1 MRRPFLFLLLAA
13 GWLLLAAGPALPE
26 PPRSS
31 PPLEPV
37 PPLPES
43 AVDLKNEA
51 FLSVS
56 VPLGT
61 DNGISAGSDFAL
73 LGEDNT
79 VLFHLYPDELYTNRF
94 WSQPL
99 SADRFSR
106 VLVGM
111 PVRAVSLP
119 EIEHAK
125 VRAEG
130 EARKR
135 QYREKR
141 EEARREAARVE
152 IGKLKEKRRLLEGQR
167 EDLDERLADAER
179 DLADEESRMEWLVG
193 SEDRDIDHSLEEI
206 LSLADERDEL
216 QARRLALSRET
227 PIPRAEIDRLTE
239 EIRRIHDRLESER
252 RAIRNARERKRSS
265 RYAFQSRRKEWKQLA
280 ADRKRLAAEIDALD
294 RKIRELS
301 ERLR

>member
-1 MRRPFLFLLLAA
+1 MRRPVLVLLLSTGWLFLAP
-13 GWLLLAAGPALPE
+13 GPALPE
-26 PPRSS
+26 PP
-31 PPLEPV
+31 PPEPV
-37 PPLPES
+37 PHPLES

-51 FLSVS
+51 SLSVS

-61 DNGISAGSDFAL
+61 DNGISAASDFAL
-73 LGEDNT
+73 LGKDNT
-79 VLFHLYPDELYTNRF
+79 VLFHLYPVELYANRF

-106 VLVGM
+106 VPVGM
-111 PVRAVSLP
+111 PVRAVSLS
-119 EIEHAK
+119 EVEHAM

-130 EARKR
+130 EALQRE
-135 QYREKR
+135 YREKR

-152 IGKLKEKRRLLEGQR
+152 IGKLREKRRLLEGRR

-193 SEDRDIDHSLEEI
+193 AEDRDIDHSLEEI

-216 QARRLALSRET
+216 QERRLALSRET
-227 PIPRAEIDRLTE
+227 PIPRAEIDRLTA
-239 EIRRIHDRLESER
+239 EIRRINDRLESER
-252 RAIRNARERKRSS
+252 RSIRNARERKRSA
-265 RYAFQSRRKEWKQLA
+265 RYAFLSRRKEWKQLA
-280 ADRKRLAAEIDALD
+280 ADRRRLAAEIDAID
-294 RKIRELS
+294 RKIRELA